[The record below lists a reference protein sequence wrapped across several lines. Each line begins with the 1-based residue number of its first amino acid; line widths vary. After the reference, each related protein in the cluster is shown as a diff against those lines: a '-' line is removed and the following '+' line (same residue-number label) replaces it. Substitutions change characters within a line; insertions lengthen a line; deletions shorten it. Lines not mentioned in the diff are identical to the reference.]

1 MPLDKSPGIVTRR
14 GTRSVEE
21 TVDIFLALLRQRNI
35 TVFALVD
42 HSGEAANIGIDMR
55 PAKLLIFGS
64 PRAGT
69 PAMLA
74 SPTIA
79 LDLPLKLLVWE
90 DASGATW
97 LSYNDPAYL
106 QDRHGLPEELV
117 KQISAVGALV
127 EQAAL

>member
-1 MPLDKSPGIVTRR
+1 
-14 GTRSVEE
+14 
-21 TVDIFLALLRQRNI
+21 
-35 TVFALVD
+35 
-42 HSGEAANIGIDMR
+42 MR

-69 PAMLA
+69 PAKLA